1 MTVESAKAAQ
11 KVTLVG
17 LGANAAL
24 CVMKLAVGFLA
35 HSSGL
40 ISDAV
45 NSASDVLNTLI
56 AMIGVRI
63 GNKQADADH
72 PYGHARF
79 ECVASLLLAFLVFA
93 TGLGIGW
100 NGVKAIVSGGQGL
113 EIPGLPALIAA
124 VAVCIAKELLYWYT
138 IRAAKKLDSLALKA
152 SAWDHRSDVF
162 AALGVFAGILGA
174 RLGVPVLDA
183 VASVIICV
191 LILRVAVKI
200 FLEAVSQ
207 TVDQACEPEL
217 EGRFRTAALSQG
229 GVRRVDEL
237 RSRRVGPG
245 VYVDMEIAA
254 DGNLS
259 LKDAHDIAERV
270 HDAVEACEPGIR
282 HCMVHVN
289 PYSPEDLAGA
299 EETGNRP

>member
-1 MTVESAKAAQ
+1 MDNAKHAQ
-11 KVTLVG
+11 RVTLTG
-17 LGANAAL
+17 LVANALL
-24 CVMKLAVGFLA
+24 CVMKLAVGFAA

-56 AMIGVRI
+56 AMIGVRL
-63 GNKQADADH
+63 GNKQADEDH

-93 TGLGIGW
+93 TGVGIGW
-100 NGVKAIVSGGQGL
+100 NGVKAIISGGEGL
-113 EIPGLPALIAA
+113 ETPGLPALIAA
-124 VAVCIAKELLYWYT
+124 LVVCAAKEILYWYT

-162 AALGVFAGILGA
+162 ASLGVFAGILGA
-174 RLGVPVLDA
+174 RLGVHILDA
-183 VASVIICV
+183 VAGVVISI
-191 LILRVAVKI
+191 LILRVAVNL
-200 FLEAVSQ
+200 FREAVDQ
-207 TVDQACEPEL
+207 TVDRACEPEL

-237 RSRRVGPG
+237 RSRRVGSG

-254 DGNLS
+254 DGSLS

-289 PYSPEDLAGA
+289 PFTQEPGE
-299 EETGNRP
+299 

>member
-1 MTVESAKAAQ
+1 MEPAKAAQ
-11 KVTLVG
+11 RVTLVG
-17 LGANAAL
+17 LGANALL
-24 CVMKLAVGFLA
+24 CVLKLVIGFAA

-93 TGLGIGW
+93 TGVGIGW
-100 NGVKAIVSGGQGL
+100 NGVKDIISGGKGL
-113 EIPGLPALIAA
+113 EVPGLPALIAA
-124 VAVCIAKELLYWYT
+124 LVVCTSKELLYWYT

-174 RLGVPVLDA
+174 RLGLPILDA
-183 VASVIICV
+183 VAGVVISI
-191 LILRVAVKI
+191 LILRVAVNI
-200 FLEAVSQ
+200 FIEAVNQ
-207 TVDQACEPEL
+207 TVDRACEPEL

-229 GVRRVDEL
+229 GVRRIDEL

-259 LKDAHDIAERV
+259 LRDAHDIAERV

-289 PYSPEDLAGA
+289 PYADD
-299 EETGNRP
+299 

>member
-1 MTVESAKAAQ
+1 MENAKAAQ
-11 KVTLVG
+11 RVTLVG

-24 CVMKLAVGFLA
+24 CLLKLVIGFLA

-63 GNKQADADH
+63 GNKQADEDH

-100 NGVKAIVSGGQGL
+100 NGVKTILAGGKGL
-113 EIPGLPALIAA
+113 EAPGFPALIAA
-124 VAVCIAKELLYWYT
+124 LVVCVAKEILYWYT

-162 AALGVFAGILGA
+162 AALGVFVGILGA
-174 RLGVPVLDA
+174 RLGVPILDA
-183 VASVIICV
+183 IAGVVISI
-191 LILRVAVKI
+191 LILRVAVNI
-200 FLEAVSQ
+200 FLEAVNQ
-207 TVDQACEPEL
+207 TVDKACEPEL

-259 LKDAHDIAERV
+259 LLDAHDIAERV

-289 PYSPEDLAGA
+289 PYSDD
-299 EETGNRP
+299 

>member
-1 MTVESAKAAQ
+1 MGPAKTAQ
-11 KVTLVG
+11 RVTLVG

-24 CVMKLAVGFLA
+24 CVMKLIIGVAA

-56 AMIGVRI
+56 AMVGVRI
-63 GNKQADADH
+63 GNKQADDDH

-100 NGVKAIVSGGQGL
+100 NGVKTIIAGGKGL
-113 EIPGLPALIAA
+113 EAPGFPALIAA
-124 VAVCIAKELLYWYT
+124 LVVCAAKELLYWYT

-162 AALGVFAGILGA
+162 AALGVFVGILGA
-174 RLGVPVLDA
+174 RLGVPILDA
-183 VASVIICV
+183 IAGVVISI
-191 LILRVAVKI
+191 LILRVAVNI
-200 FLEAVSQ
+200 FLEAVNQ
-207 TVDQACEPEL
+207 TVDKACEPEL

-259 LKDAHDIAERV
+259 LRDAHDIAERV

-289 PYSPEDLAGA
+289 PY
-299 EETGNRP
+299 TGENEQ

>member
-1 MTVESAKAAQ
+1 MEPAKAAQ
-11 KVTLVG
+11 RVTLVG

-24 CVMKLAVGFLA
+24 CVMKLIVGFAA

-63 GNKQADADH
+63 GNKQADDDH

-79 ECVASLLLAFLVFA
+79 ECVASLVLAFLVFA

-100 NGVKAIVSGGQGL
+100 NGVKAILSGGKGV

-124 VAVCIAKELLYWYT
+124 VAVCAAKEALYWYT

-174 RLGVPVLDA
+174 RLGLPILDA
-183 VASVIICV
+183 VASVVISI
-191 LILRVAVKI
+191 LILRVAVNI
-200 FLEAVSQ
+200 FIEAVNQ
-207 TVDQACEPEL
+207 TVDRACEPEL

-229 GVRRVDEL
+229 GVRRIDEL
-237 RSRRVGPG
+237 RSRRVGSG

-289 PYSPEDLAGA
+289 PFT
-299 EETGNRP
+299 EE

>member
-1 MTVESAKAAQ
+1 MEPAKAAQ
-11 KVTLVG
+11 RVTLVG

-24 CVMKLAVGFLA
+24 CVMKLIVGFAA

-63 GNKQADADH
+63 GNKQADDDH

-79 ECVASLLLAFLVFA
+79 ECVASLVLAFLVFA

-100 NGVKAIVSGGQGL
+100 NGVKAIISGGKGV

-124 VAVCIAKELLYWYT
+124 VTVCAAKEALYWYT

-174 RLGVPVLDA
+174 RLGLPILDA
-183 VASVIICV
+183 VASVVISI
-191 LILRVAVKI
+191 LILRVAVNI
-200 FLEAVSQ
+200 FIEAVNQ
-207 TVDQACEPEL
+207 TVDRACEPEL

-229 GVRRVDEL
+229 GVRRIDEM
-237 RSRRVGPG
+237 RSRRVGSG

-289 PYSPEDLAGA
+289 PFT
-299 EETGNRP
+299 EE

>member
-1 MTVESAKAAQ
+1 MEAAKTAQ
-11 KVTLVG
+11 RVTLVG

-24 CVMKLAVGFLA
+24 CVMKLIIGFAA

-56 AMIGVRI
+56 AMVGVRI
-63 GNKQADADH
+63 GNKQADDDH

-289 PYSPEDLAGA
+289 PYSPEDLAAA

>member
-1 MTVESAKAAQ
+1 MENARIARR
-11 KVTLVG
+11 VTLTG
-17 LGANAAL
+17 LIANALL
-24 CVMKLAVGFLA
+24 CVMKLAIGFLS

-56 AMIGVRI
+56 AMIGVHI
-63 GNKQADADH
+63 GNKQADEDH

-79 ECVASLLLAFLVFA
+79 ECVASLVLAFLVFA

-100 NGVKAIVSGGQGL
+100 NGLKTIISGGKGL
-113 EIPGLPALIAA
+113 EVPGLPALIAA
-124 VAVCIAKELLYWYT
+124 LVVCADKEALYWYT

-174 RLGVPVLDA
+174 RLGVPILDA
-183 VASVIICV
+183 VAGVVISI
-191 LILRVAVKI
+191 LILRVAVNI
-200 FLEAVSQ
+200 FREAVDQ
-207 TVDQACEPEL
+207 TVDRACEPEL
-217 EGRFRTAALSQG
+217 ESRFRTAALSQG

-237 RSRRVGPG
+237 RSRRVGSG

-254 DGNLS
+254 DGSLS
-259 LKDAHDIAERV
+259 LLDAHDIAERV

-289 PYSPEDLAGA
+289 PYT
-299 EETGNRP
+299 EE